1 MRVLVLLV
9 AALVEAAA
17 RVGASGACAAENLS
31 QNRVYAACSDLPTL
45 GASVHWTYDP
55 ETSSLS
61 VAFVAAPLS
70 ASGWVAW
77 GLNPTGD
84 GMAGTQALIAAPK
97 GGGGAYGVQTYDI
110 QGASLGSPG
119 RIAYP
124 TSDLAAVLGGD
135 GRVQMFGKLTLH
147 NGTGEVNQVWQMG
160 QVLGG
165 SIAVHA
171 MAAGN
176 MGAKGKLNLVTG
188 AATRGSSNLL
198 KKKTHGILNAVSW
211 GILLPIGG
219 IVARYLKTF
228 KSAEPAWLYLHIACQ
243 LMAYM
248 MGLCGF
254 PIGIDLGN
262 LSKGIT
268 YLSHR
273 NMGIVVLAIG
283 TLQIVALVLK
293 PNKDHKLR
301 VYWNLYH
308 HSAGYAIIVLGI
320 VNVFK
325 GMTILN
331 VGEKLKTGYIIT
343 IGILTGIAVALE
355 VITCSIAWECS
366 IVVQRRNTKDKAPSG
381 PAYNG
386 RLPLSI

>member
-1 MRVLVLLV
+1 
-9 AALVEAAA
+9 
-17 RVGASGACAAENLS
+17 
-31 QNRVYAACSDLPTL
+31 
-45 GASVHWTYDP
+45 
-55 ETSSLS
+55 
-61 VAFVAAPLS
+61 
-70 ASGWVAW
+70 
-77 GLNPTGD
+77 
-84 GMAGTQALIAAPK
+84 MAGTQALIAAPK
-97 GGGGAYGVQTYDI
+97 GGAGAYVVQTYDI

-124 TSDLAAVLGGD
+124 TSDLAAVLGAD
-135 GRVQMFGKLTLH
+135 GRVQMFGKITLH
-147 NGTGEVNQVWQMG
+147 NGTEEVNQ
-160 QVLGG
+160 
-165 SIAVHA
+165 
-171 MAAGN
+171 
-176 MGAKGKLNLVTG
+176 
-188 AATRGSSNLL
+188 TR
-198 KKKTHGILNAVSW
+198 GILNAVSW

-219 IVARYLKTF
+219 MVARYLKTF
-228 KSAEPAWLYLHIACQ
+228 KSAEPAWLYLHIASCQ
-243 LMAYM
+243 LIAYM

-254 PIGIDLGN
+254 AIGIDLGN

-273 NMGIVVLAIG
+273 NIGIVVLAIG
-283 TLQIVALVLK
+283 TLEIVALILK

-308 HSAGYAIIVLGI
+308 HSAGYAIIILGI

-331 VGEKLKTGYIIT
+331 VEEKLKTGYIIT
-343 IGILTGIAVALE
+343 IGTLTGIAVALE

-366 IVVQRRNTKDKAPSG
+366 IVVQRRNTKDKAPNG